1 MMEYVSN
8 KSFKKFLIIWF
19 GEFVSSIG
27 SGLTAFALA
36 VYVFQM
42 TGTATSVSLVI
53 LFSFLPSILLSPV
66 AGVLADRFDRRL
78 MMIIGDSLSALGLLF
93 IFLIMATGEI
103 ALWQICLGVTISS
116 IFIALLEPSYKAT
129 ITDLLTEEQFSKAS
143 GLVQLAASSKYLFS
157 PIIAG
162 FLLTVTNTE
171 TILIIDI
178 STFFV
183 TVLTV
188 MFVKRNLQVMKKKQ
202 ERHNFLKS
210 LVEGWYAVKENGFVM
225 YLIMIISLVTFF
237 IGFVQTLLTPMMLSL
252 TDVKMLGIIQS
263 FSSIGLI
270 ISSLIIG
277 IFVISTKY
285 TKQLVIG
292 LGFAGYFISM
302 MGLTTNIYFIG
313 GAIFLL
319 FAALPFVNT
328 SAEVLIRKTIENE
341 KQGRAWGIIGI
352 ISQLGYVVA
361 YSISGL
367 LADNVFNP
375 LLVEG
380 GALASTIGRV
390 IGTGQGRGI
399 GLLFIISGMM
409 VVLLAVITYKNKS
422 IKLYENPIPVQQG

>member
-1 MMEYVSN
+1 
-8 KSFKKFLIIWF
+8 
-19 GEFVSSIG
+19 
-27 SGLTAFALA
+27 
-36 VYVFQM
+36 
-42 TGTATSVSLVI
+42 
-53 LFSFLPSILLSPV
+53 
-66 AGVLADRFDRRL
+66 
-78 MMIIGDSLSALGLLF
+78 
-93 IFLIMATGEI
+93 
-103 ALWQICLGVTISS
+103 
-116 IFIALLEPSYKAT
+116 
-129 ITDLLTEEQFSKAS
+129 
-143 GLVQLAASSKYLFS
+143 
-157 PIIAG
+157 
-162 FLLTVTNTE
+162 
-171 TILIIDI
+171 
-178 STFFV
+178 
-183 TVLTV
+183 
-188 MFVKRNLQVMKKKQ
+188 MKKEQEKQ
-202 ERHNFLKS
+202 NFLKS
-210 LVEGWYAVKENGFVM
+210 LVEGWYAVKKNGFVM

-252 TDVKMLGIIQS
+252 TEIKMLGIIQS

-277 IFVISTKY
+277 IFVVSTKY

-319 FAALPFVNT
+319 FASLPFVNT

-399 GLLFIISGMM
+399 GLLFIVSGMM
-409 VVLLAVITYKNKS
+409 VVLLAIITYKNKS

>member
-1 MMEYVSN
+1 MEYVSN

-42 TGTATSVSLVI
+42 TGTATSVSLVM

-183 TVLTV
+183 TVFTV
-188 MFVKRNLQVMKKKQ
+188 IFVKRNLRVMKKKQ
-202 ERHNFLKS
+202 EKQNFLKS

-319 FAALPFVNT
+319 FASLPFVNT

-380 GALASTIGRV
+380 GVLASTIGSV

-422 IKLYENPIPVQQG
+422 IKLYENPIPAP

>member
-1 MMEYVSN
+1 MEYVSN

-66 AGVLADRFDRRL
+66 AGVLADRFDRRI
-78 MMIIGDSLSALGLLF
+78 MMIIGDSLSALGLLL
-93 IFLIMATGEI
+93 ILLIMATGEI

-116 IFIALLEPSYKAT
+116 IFIALMEPSYKAT

-171 TILIIDI
+171 TILVIDI

-183 TVLTV
+183 TVFTV
-188 MFVKRNLQVMKKKQ
+188 IFVKRNLRVMKKKQ
-202 ERHNFLKS
+202 EKQNFLKS

-277 IFVISTKY
+277 IFVISTRY
-285 TKQLVIG
+285 TKQLVIA

-319 FAALPFVNT
+319 FASLPFVNT

-367 LADNVFNP
+367 LADNIFNP

-409 VVLLAVITYKNKS
+409 VVLLAIITYKNKS

>member
-1 MMEYVSN
+1 MEYVSN

-42 TGTATSVSLVI
+42 TGTATSVSLVM

-183 TVLTV
+183 TVFTV
-188 MFVKRNLQVMKKKQ
+188 IFVKRNLRVMKKKQ
-202 ERHNFLKS
+202 EKQNFLKS

-319 FAALPFVNT
+319 FASLPFVNT

-380 GALASTIGRV
+380 GALASTIGSV
-390 IGTGQGRGI
+390 LGTGQGRGI

-422 IKLYENPIPVQQG
+422 IKLYENPIPAP

>member
-1 MMEYVSN
+1 MEYVSN

-78 MMIIGDSLSALGLLF
+78 MMIIGDSLSASGLLF
-93 IFLIMATGEI
+93 ILLIMVTGEI

>member
-1 MMEYVSN
+1 MEYVSN

-78 MMIIGDSLSALGLLF
+78 MMIVGDSLSALGLLF
-93 IFLIMATGEI
+93 ILFIMATGEI

-183 TVLTV
+183 TVLAV
-188 MFVKRNLQVMKKKQ
+188 MFVKRSLQVIKKKQ
-202 ERHNFLKS
+202 EKHHFLKS
-210 LVEGWYAVKENGFVM
+210 LVEGWNAVKENGAVL

-285 TKQLVIG
+285 TKRLVIG

-302 MGLTTNIYFIG
+302 MGITTNIYFIG

-361 YSISGL
+361 YSISGI
-367 LADNVFNP
+367 LADNIFNP

-409 VVLLAVITYKNKS
+409 VVLLAIITYKNKS
-422 IKLYENPIPVQQG
+422 IKLYENPIAIQ

>member
-1 MMEYVSN
+1 MEYVSN

-380 GALASTIGRV
+380 GALTSTIGRV

>member
-1 MMEYVSN
+1 MEYVSN

-78 MMIIGDSLSALGLLF
+78 MMIIGDSLSALGLLL
-93 IFLIMATGEI
+93 ILLIMATGEI

-116 IFIALLEPSYKAT
+116 IFIALMEPSYKAT

-162 FLLTVTNTE
+162 FLLTVTNTD
-171 TILIIDI
+171 TILVIDI

-188 MFVKRNLQVMKKKQ
+188 MFVKRNLRVMKKEQEKQ
-202 ERHNFLKS
+202 NFLKS
-210 LVEGWYAVKENGFVM
+210 LVEGWYAVKKNGFVM

-252 TDVKMLGIIQS
+252 TEVKMLGIIQS
-263 FSSIGLI
+263 ISSIGLI

-277 IFVISTKY
+277 IFVVSTKY

-319 FAALPFVNT
+319 FASLPFVNT

-361 YSISGL
+361 YGISGL

-399 GLLFIISGMM
+399 GLLFIVSGMM
-409 VVLLAVITYKNKS
+409 VVLLAIITYKNKS

>member
-1 MMEYVSN
+1 MEYVSN

>member
-1 MMEYVSN
+1 MEYVSN

-188 MFVKRNLQVMKKKQ
+188 MFVKRNLQVIKKKQ
-202 ERHNFLKS
+202 EKHHFLKS